1 LGILGQQDQSYQLYG
16 QGMNQPVAPNNQNY
30 DNMQGYRQEM
40 PNQQYAGMQS
50 MGQPLERLPNN
61 NSHHEASAAL
71 SAGYVNQQ
79 NYGGQRADMQFQQ
92 DRNAAYPPQQF
103 RNDAGMQNNYSHAG
117 GQTMPTQPHLGSMT
131 TGMPP
136 TGGSNVIGGFL
147 GQASHQSA
155 PAMPVQHMSQQ
166 PDMNRGIPEGQG
178 FQFNPD
184 LSGNGMNPGITATG
198 ASQPMS
204 MPLGQNTD
212 PQSMDIGALNRMAE
226 YYATH
231 SDYPKVS
238 IKIVNGIGN

>member
-1 LGILGQQDQSYQLYG
+1 MIFLGQQEQSYQHYG
-16 QGMNQPVAPNNQNY
+16 QGMNQPVASNNQNY

-40 PNQQYAGMQS
+40 PTQQYAGMQS
-50 MGQPLERLPNN
+50 MGQPLERIPNN

-79 NYGGQRADMQFQQ
+79 SYGGQRTDNQFQQ
-92 DRNAAYPPQQF
+92 DRSAAYPPQQF
-103 RNDAGMQNNYSHAG
+103 RNDSGMQNNYSHSG
-117 GQTMPTQPHLGSMT
+117 VQNMPTQPHLGSMV

-136 TGGSNVIGGFL
+136 AVDSHVIGGFL

-155 PAMPVQHMSQQ
+155 SPMPVQHMPQQ
-166 PDMNRGIPEGQG
+166 PDMNRGMPEGQG

-184 LSGNGMNPGITATG
+184 LSGNGMNTGITPTG

-231 SDYPKVS
+231 SDYPKV
-238 IKIVNGIGN
+238 GI